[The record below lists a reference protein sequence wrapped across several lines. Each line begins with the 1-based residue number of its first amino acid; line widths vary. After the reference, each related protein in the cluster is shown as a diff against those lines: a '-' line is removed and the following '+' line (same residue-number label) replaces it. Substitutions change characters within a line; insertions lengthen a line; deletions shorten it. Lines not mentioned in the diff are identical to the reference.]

1 MTMTL
6 DEAIKT
12 LALHANGYKKPPDP
26 NLVPAMWLGIEGLK
40 RLQDIRHTIYSD
52 LQSPLPGETE

>member
-1 MTMTL
+1 MTL
-6 DEAIKT
+6 TINRAIELLEHPLFQEKLKPYPDTSEAVK
-12 LALHANGYKKPPDP
+12 
-26 NLVPAMWLGIEGLK
+26 LGVEALK